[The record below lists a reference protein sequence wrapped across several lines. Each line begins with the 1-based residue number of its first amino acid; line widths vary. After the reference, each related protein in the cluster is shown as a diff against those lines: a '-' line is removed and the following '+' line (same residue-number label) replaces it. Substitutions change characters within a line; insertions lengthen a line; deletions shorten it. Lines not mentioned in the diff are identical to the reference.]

1 MKKTT
6 ASTWKDDIERA
17 LHEIGR
23 PATVSE
29 IFNLIWELRTLEKRN
44 ITVHSRHGVRR
55 ILQSD
60 FIVKPNKKVAGSI
73 STGPLYWFD

>member
-1 MKKTT
+1 MKEPN
-6 ASTWKDDIERA
+6 APTWKDDIERA

-29 IFNLIWELRTLEKRN
+29 IFSLIREIRTLEKRQ
-44 ITVHSRHGVRR
+44 IKIHSRHEVRR

-60 FIVKPNKKVAGSI
+60 FVVKPNNKEAGSRHN
-73 STGPLYWFD
+73 GPLYWFD